1 MCWEGKYSPF
11 IIFSPKPA
19 AVSVLHIRRMQWK
32 EHSFFDLSTLKK
44 SGGGRGGGGGGRIHE
59 GKQMIVVLESKKN
72 VHKLKH

>member
-1 MCWEGKYSPF
+1 MCWKGKYSPF

-19 AVSVLHIRRMQWK
+19 AVSLLHIRRQQWK

-44 SGGGRGGGGGGRIHE
+44 KGGGEGGRIHE
-59 GKQMIVVLESKKN
+59 GKQMIVVLESKEN

>member
-11 IIFSPKPA
+11 IMFSPKPA
-19 AVSVLHIRRMQWK
+19 VASVLHIRRQQWK

-44 SGGGRGGGGGGRIHE
+44 SGGGGGGGIQE
-59 GKQMIVVLESKKN
+59 GKQMIFVLESKEN